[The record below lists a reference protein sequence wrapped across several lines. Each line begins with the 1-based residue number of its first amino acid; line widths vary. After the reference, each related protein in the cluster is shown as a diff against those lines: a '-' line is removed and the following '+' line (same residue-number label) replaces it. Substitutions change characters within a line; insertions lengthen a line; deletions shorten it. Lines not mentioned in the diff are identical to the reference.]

1 MNKFEIFTDSSCDM
15 SQEMIQELSL
25 HVLQLD
31 VIVEDQPAKPN
42 DQVDIK
48 QFYAE
53 LRNKKSA
60 KTSAVNMGCFKDEM
74 KKSLESGNDILYI
87 GFSSALSATYNNGK
101 LAADE
106 LASEFPDRKICTVD
120 SLCASLGQGLLI
132 YYAAKMR
139 DEGCE
144 IDEVSRF
151 CEENKLH
158 ICHQFTVDDLFFLK
172 RGGRVNAATA
182 IVGSMLGVKP
192 VLHVDDEGRL
202 INIGKA
208 RGRKQSIIAM
218 FDKMKE
224 TARMEKYKTV
234 FISHGDCIEDAQSL
248 ADMIEEHFHPERIEI
263 NPVGPVI
270 GAHSGPGTLALFYY
284 GSVR

>member
-15 SQEMIQELSL
+15 SEAMIQELAL

-48 QFYAE
+48 HFYAE
-53 LRNKKSA
+53 LRSKKSA
-60 KTSAVNMGCFKDEM
+60 KTSAVSMGCFKDEM
-74 KKSLESGNDILYI
+74 KKCLEAGSDILYI

-101 LAADE
+101 LAAEE
-106 LASEFPDRKICTVD
+106 LAPEFPDRKIRTVD

-139 DEGCE
+139 EQGAD
-144 IDEVSRF
+144 IDDVSLF

-224 TARMEKYKTV
+224 TALMDQYKTV

>member
-15 SQEMIQELSL
+15 SGSMTQELSL

-48 QFYAE
+48 DFYAE
-53 LRNKKSA
+53 LRSKKSA
-60 KTSAVNMGCFKDEM
+60 KTSAVSMGCFKDEM
-74 KKSLESGNDILYI
+74 KKCLEAGSDILYI

-106 LASEFPDRKICTVD
+106 LATEFPDRKIRTVD
-120 SLCASLGQGLLI
+120 SLCASLGQGLLV

-139 DEGCE
+139 DQGDD
-144 IDEVSRF
+144 IDDVTRF

-208 RGRKQSIIAM
+208 RGRKQSILAM

-224 TARMEKYKTV
+224 TARMDQYKTV